1 MPIAIESVGNPGAFR
16 PPLFTLILP
25 VGYSRRALGIDKVKP
40 PLLGAKR
47 SFRMGM
53 AGWRLA
59 HVKRNP
65 GGRAA
70 TALEDWQMFCS
81 AVVAAGSMIMLG
93 IMLYKDLQ

>member
-1 MPIAIESVGNPGAFR
+1 
-16 PPLFTLILP
+16 
-25 VGYSRRALGIDKVKP
+25 
-40 PLLGAKR
+40 
-47 SFRMGM
+47 MGM

-93 IMLYKDLQ
+93 IMLYTDWPQ